1 MRGAGLLKSL
11 AEVETG
17 EGVEKDLQVMV
28 GGNSSQ
34 VKVKMHGKGLQVQV
48 RLEGE
53 GVHCAVQV
61 KEADKAEPQKA
72 VLLVEKEM
80 AGMQAVQDTQVQ
92 DLLPMQLLD
101 LLHLQ
106 VAQNTQVQ
114 SW

>member
-34 VKVKMHGKGLQVQV
+34 VKEKIHGKGLQMQM
-48 RLEGE
+48 
-53 GVHCAVQV
+53 

-80 AGMQAVQDTQVQ
+80 AGMQAVQDTQVR
-92 DLLPMQLLD
+92 DLLSMQLLV